1 MTMATNEFETAY
13 SALYLGPDAAV
24 ACEMLAPVGGGGI
37 LYKKRQQQ
45 QYIQT
50 KYSLRVWCRCHWS
63 SPIYRRGVVVGVVGV
78 VLS

>member
-37 LYKKRQQQ
+37 LYKKRQQ
-45 QYIQT
+45 
-50 KYSLRVWCRCHWS
+50 
-63 SPIYRRGVVVGVVGV
+63 
-78 VLS
+78 